1 MNAEVV
7 FQCIRCGNV
16 FDDGTA
22 RLCPSCHQPDWVK
35 IVPKSEIFQARNGRK
50 YNPLGHLDK
59 LCEEISAWAHE
70 KGFNDGVW
78 GNMFF
83 QLMRIVN
90 ECSECS
96 EAYRRLSPEAI
107 AHLTEHGLEGAEKLP
122 ESDVRDIRN
131 IEEEVADIAIVLF
144 ALSHDLGLDLENLV
158 RHKMQV
164 NETRPHKHG
173 KRC

>member
-1 MNAEVV
+1 MDVEVIY
-7 FQCIRCGNV
+7 QCKRCGNV
-16 FDDGTA
+16 FDNADSS
-22 RLCPSCHQPDWVK
+22 RCPSCSQLDWAN
-35 IVPKSEIFQARNGRK
+35 IVDKNEIFQARNGRK
-50 YNPLGHLDK
+50 YNPLGQLNK
-59 LCEEISAWAHE
+59 LCNEISEWAHE

-107 AHLTEHGLEGAEKLP
+107 AHLTQHGLDGAEKLP
-122 ESDVRDIRN
+122 DNDIRDIRN